1 MTEDEMF
8 GYSGAVRGAGG
19 QFEAVES
26 KGPLAAPQADKA
38 TKIEAKISYFNK
50 VIKKENMK
58 NPQKTI
64 NVAHLVLATLN
75 WPVR

>member
-1 MTEDEMF
+1 MIKNLLK
-8 GYSGAVRGAGG
+8 GAVIGIANII
-19 QFEAVES
+19 
-26 KGPLAAPQADKA
+26 PIIKA